1 MKQTVTFGAAVLLS
15 VAPVSA
21 QRLIEHDR
29 PAAAP
34 LTVDTNA
41 TNDVGPHHRWA
52 TSIYW
57 LKRRFR
63 QNQQDFWQP
72 SYAPSDNE
80 PPWSDEDRR
89 QRLLDPWM
97 GGEPELTD
105 WVYPNEDPPPDRA
118 KLEERKF
125 MGKLTSGRSA
135 RITFNPEFR
144 EYLLAEYRRRK
155 APRDRAGDSNREMP
169 PAKLSGDGG

>member
-1 MKQTVTFGAAVLLS
+1 MRHTAAFGAAALMS

-21 QRLIEHDR
+21 QPVNAHDR

-34 LTVDTNA
+34 PTVGAHA
-41 TNDVGPHHRWA
+41 TDDSRLHARWA

-57 LKRRFR
+57 LRRRFR
-63 QNQQDFWQP
+63 QNEQDFWQP

-80 PPWSDEDRR
+80 PPWSDEDRQ

-97 GGEPELTD
+97 GGEPELAD
-105 WVYPNEDPPPDRA
+105 WVHANEKPPPDRA

-144 EYLLAEYRRRK
+144 EYLLAQYRRRS
-155 APRDRAGDSNREMP
+155 ALRDAGSNRGIP
-169 PAKLSGDGG
+169 LAKLSGDGG

>member
-1 MKQTVTFGAAVLLS
+1 MS

-21 QRLIEHDR
+21 QPVNAHDR

-34 LTVDTNA
+34 PTVGAHA
-41 TNDVGPHHRWA
+41 TDDSRLRDRWA

-63 QNQQDFWQP
+63 QNERDFWQP

-97 GGEPELTD
+97 GGEPELTG
-105 WVYPNEDPPPDRA
+105 WVHPNEYPPPDRA

-144 EYLLAEYRRRK
+144 EYLLAEYRRRN
-155 APRDRAGDSNREMP
+155 ALRDGGAGSNGGIP